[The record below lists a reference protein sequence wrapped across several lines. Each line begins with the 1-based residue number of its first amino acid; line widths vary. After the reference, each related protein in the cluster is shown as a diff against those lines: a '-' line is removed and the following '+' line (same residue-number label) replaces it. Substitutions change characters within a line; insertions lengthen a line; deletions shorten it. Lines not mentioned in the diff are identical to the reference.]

1 MNRYLIRE
9 ILKVT
14 ERLGIISFAAGLS
27 SARTFPKTDLSPLQ
41 SAAKV

>member
-1 MNRYLIRE
+1 MNLSVNRE
-9 ILKVT
+9 ILTVT